1 MIPAPGG
8 FIVWG
13 SSVAFN
19 SLASSAAAP
28 SAADTKTLAP
38 DVTNAPAINS
48 RGSDVE
54 FNPTQGTIMGGS
66 SGTLPAIDMKKVA
79 THNLSSAKQELDSAS
94 SSLTAQSGAMISQ
107 WPVT

>member
-1 MIPAPGG
+1 
-8 FIVWG
+8 
-13 SSVAFN
+13 
-19 SLASSAAAP
+19 
-28 SAADTKTLAP
+28 
-38 DVTNAPAINS
+38 
-48 RGSDVE
+48 
-54 FNPTQGTIMGGS
+54 MGGS